1 MITQSWTAPAL
12 EPGRDQKMAILA
24 SISGEMQLTLRLLSK
39 TYDPFQK
46 DMEWFAYE
54 LAVEGRRQADS
65 PGAGAETGAAGYT
78 ARGQI
83 NHKDLNALL
92 GGVEEL
98 TAGNGAMR
106 FEPYDLNFYF
116 EWSHETPLV
125 YLIVIWFDLALSPR
139 RFDQRFPSAHAGF
152 RFLADHDA
160 LLGFRQAL
168 GDESR
173 AAAVEPEQ
181 PKSSTLLQ

>member
-1 MITQSWTAPAL
+1 
-12 EPGRDQKMAILA
+12 MAILA
-24 SISGEMQLTLRLLSK
+24 SINGEVQLSMRLLSK

-46 DMEWFAYE
+46 DIEWFAYE
-54 LAVEGRRQADS
+54 LAVEGRRPPDS
-65 PGAGAETGAAGYT
+65 PGAGVEGAVGYA

-83 NHKDLNALL
+83 NRKDLNALL
-92 GGVEEL
+92 SGLDEL

-125 YLIVIWFDLALSPR
+125 YLIVTWFDLALSPR
-139 RFDQRFPSAHAGF
+139 RFEQRFPSAHAGF
-152 RFLADHDA
+152 RFLADHEA
-160 LLGFRQAL
+160 LLGFRQAV
-168 GDESR
+168 GDESL